1 MTGGGALAT
10 ANNQFRDARENTE
23 SLTHL
28 GYCLTRQ
35 ELAELVNAYIY
46 DRHTKKMTEASA
58 NYIGQVESGKIRWP
72 GKLYREAFREIF
84 GVSADS
90 DLGFV
95 NARSRRAAVKLD
107 NVKRRKL
114 LHNATTL
121 GVGALTLE
129 EPVTALL
136 TLLEGGEPIPIP
148 ARIGATDI
156 EHVHTATQVFESWNR
171 TYGGGLVRGAVMGQ
185 LRWSAGLL
193 GATCP
198 ERLRPELFSAVGDL
212 ASVAGYTAADANAD
226 DEAHRVF
233 RFALTCAERAE
244 DWNLR
249 AEVLSNM
256 TKQAI
261 RTGRPDDG
269 LTLAEQALVR
279 PDRLTASVRTLLHT
293 GRASALT
300 TMRRV
305 NEALTAIGT
314 ADEHFAHVTPDD
326 EPPFM
331 AYYNAERHAQLTGI
345 PLVDL
350 AILGRDP
357 GEATN
362 RLTTAI
368 AGCSV
373 GQARPR
379 AECQATLASLTM
391 ATGDPL
397 QAAAIGHEALDAAGT
412 IRSRVTAEHLRMLAH
427 YAAAH
432 QHLDEVAHLRHR
444 IATLVGTGS
453 RREGAESTPES
464 IP

>member
-1 MTGGGALAT
+1 
-10 ANNQFRDARENTE
+10 AR
-23 SLTHL
+23 
-28 GYCLTRQ
+28 
-35 ELAELVNAYIY
+35 V
-46 DRHTKKMTEASA
+46 
-58 NYIGQVESGKIRWP
+58 
-72 GKLYREAFREIF
+72 
-84 GVSADS
+84 
-90 DLGFV
+90 
-95 NARSRRAAVKLD
+95 
-107 NVKRRKL
+107 
-114 LHNATTL
+114 
-121 GVGALTLE
+121 
-129 EPVTALL
+129 
-136 TLLEGGEPIPIP
+136 
-148 ARIGATDI
+148 GATDI
-156 EHVHTATQVFESWNR
+156 DHVHTATQVFESWSR
-171 TYGGGLVRGAVMGQ
+171 TYGGGVVRGAVMGQ

-198 ERLRPELFSAVGDL
+198 DRLRPELFAAVGDL
-212 ASVAGYTAADANAD
+212 ASVAGYTAEDANAD
-226 DEAHRVF
+226 GEARRVF
-233 RFALTCAERAE
+233 RFALHCAERAE

-269 LTLAEQALVR
+269 LTLAELALVR
-279 PDRLTASVRTLLHT
+279 PDRLTAAVQTLLHNSRS
-293 GRASALT
+293 RALA

-305 NEALTAIGT
+305 DEALRAIGT

-331 AYYNAERHAQLTGI
+331 AYYNAACHAHLTGI

-368 AGCSV
+368 AGCSAV

-379 AECQATLASLTM
+379 ARCQATLAGLTM

-397 QAAAIGHEALDAAGT
+397 QAAALGHEALDAEGT
-412 IRSRVTAEHLRMLAH
+412 IRSRLTANELRMLAH

-432 QHLDEVAHLRHR
+432 QHRDEVAHLRHR
-444 IATLVGTGS
+444 IATLVGTDS
-453 RREGAESTPES
+453 P
-464 IP
+464 